1 MKCKICLKP
10 LPLSKY
16 YTGIKA
22 QEDHLERILEIE
34 TTKKSD
40 KKNISGFILICHDCV
55 KKELKKTTDIDTV

>member
-22 QEDHLERILEIE
+22 QEDHLERILG
-34 TTKKSD
+34 TSK
-40 KKNISGFILICHDCV
+40 FIIICDDCV
-55 KKELKKTTDIDTV
+55 KKELKKSTGIDIG

>member
-22 QEDHLERILEIE
+22 QEDHLERILELE
-34 TTKKSD
+34 TIKGFWD
-40 KKNISGFILICHDCV
+40 KKNISGFVLICEDCV
-55 KKELKKTTDIDTV
+55 KKELNKN